1 MQRRQFIKGAS
12 MLMAAGAIAPLAQA
26 NINSQVSA
34 STAAF
39 TSGKYRILA
48 LVFDDYETLDLHGPV
63 EMLGHMPNTEIK
75 LVAATEIVRSYQGP
89 RVVADCLTTNTYDCD
104 LLLIPGGMGTRTL
117 INDLPLRQWLIEQVG
132 RSQNVFTV
140 CTGTALLAMTSVLNG
155 RKATTNK
162 MAFQWV
168 TSLNANPQWQAKAR
182 WVFDGKF
189 LTSSGVSAGTD
200 AALFWVKHLHGAAE
214 AQRIQTLTEYDWNAD
229 PLNDPYAAA

>member
-12 MLMAAGAIAPLAQA
+12 LLMAGGVMTPMLQAKTISHPL
-26 NINSQVSA
+26 V
-34 STAAF
+34 TETPF
-39 TSGKYRILA
+39 TQGKYRILA

-75 LVAATEIVRSYQGP
+75 LVAAKEIVRSYQGP
-89 RVVADCLTTNTYDCD
+89 RVLADCLTSNTYDCD
-104 LLLIPGGMGTRTL
+104 LLLIPGGLGTR
-117 INDLPLRQWLIEQVG
+117 DLVSDISLRQWLNLQTA

-140 CTGTALLAMTSVLNG
+140 CTGTALLAMTSVLND

-162 MAFQWV
+162 MAYQWV
-168 TSLNANPQWQAKAR
+168 TSLNAKPNWQPNAR

-200 AALFWVKHLHGAAE
+200 AALFWVKHLHGEKE
-214 AQRIQTLTEYDWNAD
+214 AKRIQTLTEYQWNDD
-229 PLNDPYAAA
+229 PNNDPYAVS